1 MSKSIPH
8 ITAAELRIL
17 KVLWD
22 EGPRTVRQVKDALA
36 AQGADPLAYTTVM
49 TMMKQLA
56 EKRALDVDRERSTFV
71 YRPTVRRQ
79 QILSQRLTQFL
90 HTVFDG
96 RAEDLVVQLAREANL
111 SVDDLRRIEEKIARS
126 ERAEKKRKGHGAE
139 SKGAAR

>member
-36 AQGADPLAYTTVM
+36 AQGADPLAYTTVL